1 MNTVKQ
7 CLQVST
13 SSICENKG
21 GTSRPFFMRAH
32 RPGCAF
38 DRVQGSFYMDLFIC
52 QLLYGPRAAAG
63 RMVPARAFFKSA
75 HNRKIFNQNRMLPS
89 SRAVSRF
96 KSVLDPAPCAKCK
109 LFHFQIS
116 TRSRRRPE
124 KFFKKSSKNFI
135 FFLKKFSNF
144 FNVPEVKMINFLT
157 SFLLFS

>member
-1 MNTVKQ
+1 
-7 CLQVST
+7 
-13 SSICENKG
+13 
-21 GTSRPFFMRAH
+21 MRIRAGHPALFSCARIGQGAH
-32 RPGCAF
+32 LTGYR
-38 DRVQGSFYMDLFIC
+38 DLFIWIY
-52 QLLYGPRAAAG
+52 LYANFYMAHAPRPVAWC
-63 RMVPARAFFKSA
+63 RPARFFKSA

-144 FNVPEVKMINFLT
+144 FNDPEVKMINFLT